1 VNSGFFYPQANY
13 SLLDVVAPEAKVRA
27 PVEMVGWALA
37 GPSGIRRV
45 DVSTDD
51 GQTWNAAVLSGN
63 NRSPYIWTVWK
74 YRFAP
79 PERGRYHVR
88 VRATDGDGHSQPP
101 SDPDRAAG
109 MSAQV
114 RLALAV
120 TTD

>member
-1 VNSGFFYPQANY
+1 
-13 SLLDVVAPEAKVRA
+13 
-27 PVEMVGWALA
+27 MVGWALA
-37 GPSGIRRV
+37 GPSGTGG
-45 DVSTDD
+45 STLTDD
-51 GQTWNAAVLSGN
+51 GQTWNAAELSV

-109 MSAQV
+109 DERAGPSRIGGDD
-114 RLALAV
+114 RLNNGP
-120 TTD
+120 D